1 MNRDALLNL
10 SAYMGIIFAPV
21 LAIAE
26 TIHNWGDWS
35 NPAFWIIDYVACA
48 LVFAGAMD
56 WLRSSKIGVADQKLR
71 CVALLTGGWGFAC
84 AMLWM
89 AFFLYLQNYQFEPE
103 TVDPIELVFVSGL
116 FLWAIIGFSLSLTAI
131 IKTGDD

>member
-71 CVALLTGGWGFAC
+71 CVALVAGALRAQCFGWLFSYIFRIINSNQKRLTRLNW
-84 AMLWM
+84 
-89 AFFLYLQNYQFEPE
+89 FL
-103 TVDPIELVFVSGL
+103 
-116 FLWAIIGFSLSLTAI
+116 
-131 IKTGDD
+131 